1 MTIVGT
7 ESALH
12 RGSHV
17 TLVGEAGTNRINGH
31 RITDLLQRLLFDPA
45 RGRIWFEDR
54 RMILLQAKFLGI
66 LRSELID
73 TVGLGLTRKLQT
85 RIGYISGENDGRMAR
100 KLSNSHTGVI
110 EAIATGMQF
119 HSIEGIA
126 TVELVKLEVSE
137 QDEHFYG
144 EFLWRDCAEEEMHT
158 AAYGKSPE
166 PTCWMQAGYASGFL
180 SAFTGTSIVAREVEC
195 RSMGFPVCRVVC
207 KRADD
212 WEDGAEDDHACD
224 HGHGFASKSA
234 LTLDDSPPPSGILL
248 GEEKASEEGHPPLE
262 SPIGESPGFR
272 MVMSRIARAA
282 PTRAT
287 VFLQGESGVGKSMFA
302 RELHRLSV
310 GKSPFVE
317 LNCAAIPE
325 PLLESELFGAE
336 KGAFTGATESRKG
349 RFEVADGG
357 TIFLD
362 EIGLLSPS
370 SQGKLLRV
378 LQTGE
383 LERLGSNKTITVH
396 VRVIAATNDDLKDA
410 VRTRKF
416 REDLYYRLNV
426 IPIMVPPLRD
436 RKDDIPVLI
445 NRFLQKFARKHAR
458 TSAGISTR
466 ALHALLNYSWPGNI
480 RELENVLERGIVLAD
495 PGCAID
501 IEHLFTLDSAF
512 RESDLLGLNQFGRV
526 VPHVAE
532 PSSSA
537 SMDACNGAPAMSIDS
552 VAENAVL
559 HQGFG
564 LFEIE
569 DAVVR
574 ATIKATKGNVSQAAR
589 LLKVSRGQL
598 DHRIKRLVGNE

>member
-1 MTIVGT
+1 MAIVVT
-7 ESALH
+7 EDALPA
-12 RGSHV
+12 GSHL
-17 TLVGEAGTNRINGH
+17 TLVGDAGTKRINGH

-54 RMILLQAKFLGI
+54 RMILLQAKFLGV

-73 TVGLGLTRKLQT
+73 TVGVELTRRLLT
-85 RIGYISGENDGRMAR
+85 RIGYISGENDGHMAR
-100 KLSNSHTGVI
+100 KLSSSQTGVI

-126 TVELVKLEVSE
+126 TVELVKLEISE
-137 QDEHFYG
+137 EDRHFYG
-144 EFLWRDCAEEEMHT
+144 EFLWQDCAEEEMHT
-158 AAYGKSPE
+158 ATYGKSPE
-166 PTCWMQAGYASGFL
+166 PSCWMQAGYASGFL
-180 SAFTGTSIVAREVEC
+180 SAFTGTSIIAREVEC

-212 WEDGAEDDHACD
+212 WHDEADENRACD
-224 HGHGFASKSA
+224 HGQSVIDRSA
-234 LTLDDSPPPSGILL
+234 RALVGSPLPSRPLPA
-248 GEEKASEEGHPPLE
+248 EVQARAAGHWAPE
-262 SPIGESPGFR
+262 SPVGESPAFR
-272 MVMSRIARAA
+272 MVMGRITRAA
-282 PTRAT
+282 QTKAT

-302 RELHRLSV
+302 RELHRLGG
-310 GKSPFVE
+310 GKSSFVE

-325 PLLESELFGAE
+325 QLLESELFGAE
-336 KGAFTGATESRKG
+336 KGAFTGATEARKG
-349 RFEVADGG
+349 RFEAADGG

-383 LERLGSNKTITVH
+383 LERLGSNKTIKVN
-396 VRVIAATNDDLKDA
+396 VRVIAATNADLKDA
-410 VRTRKF
+410 VRSKTF

-436 RKDDIPVLI
+436 RKDDVPVLI
-445 NRFLQKFARKHAR
+445 NLFLQKFAIKHGRAVPDI
-458 TSAGISTR
+458 TTR
-466 ALHALLNYSWPGNI
+466 ALHALLNYGWPGNI

-495 PGCAID
+495 PGCALD

-512 RESDLLGLNQFGRV
+512 RESDLLGLNQFGRI
-526 VPHVAE
+526 VPHAPA
-532 PSSSA
+532 PSSA
-537 SMDACNGAPAMSIDS
+537 ARPETGRGLAAVSIDA
-552 VAENAVL
+552 VAENAVV
-559 HQGFG
+559 HQGLG

-574 ATIKATKGNVSQAAR
+574 ATMKTTNGNVSQAAR
-589 LLKVSRGQL
+589 LLKISRGQL
-598 DHRIKRLVGNE
+598 DHRIKRLDGDK